1 MSGDFFAQKLYRL
14 PCFHTPFLDIP
25 PKICATL
32 DILVESWYTR
42 LSTQRDRVLTLENI
56 DCQKGGR
63 IPVNERKLKILAAIV
78 EEYVRTGEPVG
89 SKAIAN
95 LPGIGVSAATVR
107 NDMAMLEQLGL
118 LEQPHTSAGRVPT
131 ISGYRLYIEELMRP
145 PALSDE
151 ERQRLDDML
160 EAQGPLT
167 EELLIQNATTAL
179 AELTQCA
186 AVVSD
191 FSPKFS
197 IISKVEVIPAGKRVY
212 VVLLITSGGA
222 IKNKACR
229 LEFDLTNEQLGK
241 FSEYLAQNLEG
252 VSVADL
258 SDERMAN
265 LTAAMSAYMM
275 TMAPL
280 VQGICE
286 ISRDLRQH
294 ALMFKGE
301 KNLFSCEELDK
312 MEVVRFI
319 EHKDELVKLLDD
331 SFSGIRV
338 VFGEGDD
345 SFVIGNSSMIV
356 SKYRKGVQNVGSL
369 GVIGPMRLD
378 YAKVIPYLEYFSQ
391 KITDLISD
399 GGEEVPPPETEQI
412 DT

>member
-1 MSGDFFAQKLYRL
+1 M
-14 PCFHTPFLDIP
+14 
-25 PKICATL
+25 
-32 DILVESWYTR
+32 
-42 LSTQRDRVLTLENI
+42 
-56 DCQKGGR
+56 
-63 IPVNERKLKILAAIV
+63 NERKLKILAAVV

-89 SKAIAN
+89 SKAIAA
-95 LPGIGVSAATVR
+95 LPDIGVSPATVR
-107 NDMAMLEQLGL
+107 NDMAMLEQLGF
-118 LEQPHTSAGRVPT
+118 LEQPHTSAGRIPT
-131 ISGYRLYIEELMRP
+131 ISGYRLYIDKLMTPPEL
-145 PALSDE
+145 SCDE
-151 ERQRLDDML
+151 RERLDAML
-160 EAQGPLT
+160 AEQGPMS

-197 IISKVEVIPAGKRVY
+197 VISKVEVIPAGKRVY
-212 VVLLITSGGA
+212 VILLITSGGS

-229 LEFDLTNEQLGK
+229 LEFDLTNEQLAM
-241 FSEYLAQNLEG
+241 FSRYLEEHLEG
-252 VSVADL
+252 ISVAEL
-258 SDERMAN
+258 SEERMEN

-280 VQGICE
+280 VQGLCE
-286 ISRDLRQH
+286 LSRDLRQH
-294 ALMFKGE
+294 ALTVRGE
-301 KNLFSCEELDK
+301 RNLFSYEDLDK

-319 EHKDELVKLLDD
+319 ERKDELTKLLDD

-356 SKYRKGVQNVGSL
+356 SKYRKGDQNVGSL

-391 KITDLISD
+391 KITDLISEEEEND
-399 GGEEVPPPETEQI
+399 PGERGEPHERKG
-412 DT
+412 

>member
-1 MSGDFFAQKLYRL
+1 M
-14 PCFHTPFLDIP
+14 
-25 PKICATL
+25 
-32 DILVESWYTR
+32 
-42 LSTQRDRVLTLENI
+42 LTLENQ
-56 DCQKGGR
+56 DCQKGDVFL
-63 IPVNERKLKILAAIV
+63 VNERKLKILAAVV

-89 SKAIAN
+89 SKAIAS
-95 LPGIGVSAATVR
+95 LPDIGVSAATVR
-107 NDMAMLEQLGL
+107 NDMAMLEQLGY

-145 PALSDE
+145 PALPDA
-151 ERQRLDDML
+151 ERERLDDML

-197 IISKVEVIPAGKRVY
+197 VISKVEVIPAGRRVY
-212 VVLLITSGGA
+212 VVLLITSGGS

-229 LEFDLTNEQLGK
+229 LEFDLTNEQLDT
-241 FSEYLAQNLEG
+241 FSDYLSKNLEG

-294 ALMFKGE
+294 ALMFRGE
-301 KNLFSCEELDK
+301 KNLFSCEDLDK

-338 VFGEGDD
+338 MFGEGGD

-356 SKYRKGVQNVGSL
+356 SKYRKGEQNVGSL

-391 KITDLISD
+391 KITDLISEQSAED
-399 GGEEVPPPETEQI
+399 PPPAP
-412 DT
+412 DGKNDV